1 MSCVHH
7 KIQPNNVQLNNKS
20 YNNRSL
26 TQIVTSLYT
35 SGSVGAR
42 SRLLFC
48 EGAIIMNIGESE
60 QQANIIAKTCGSKER
75 GTKKITYSFIDAYH
89 SLCLDK
95 KDIISSE
102 LEACES
108 LLKRTTD
115 EIRSTRYR
123 I

>member
-1 MSCVHH
+1 
-7 KIQPNNVQLNNKS
+7 
-20 YNNRSL
+20 
-26 TQIVTSLYT
+26 
-35 SGSVGAR
+35 
-42 SRLLFC
+42 
-48 EGAIIMNIGESE
+48 MNIGESE

-108 LLKRTTD
+108 LLKRTAD
-115 EIRSTRYR
+115 ESDRQAIESEITELKMALDLMP
-123 I
+123 